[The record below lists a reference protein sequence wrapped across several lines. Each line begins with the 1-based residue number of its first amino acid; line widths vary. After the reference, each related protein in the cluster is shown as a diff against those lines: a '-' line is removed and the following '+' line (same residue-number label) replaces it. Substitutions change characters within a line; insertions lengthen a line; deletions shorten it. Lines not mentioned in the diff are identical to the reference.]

1 MTIYQKELLRML
13 PTLECEGKYNP
24 DTEMLDITYHKIPMC
39 CQNNSGFIYED
50 ARSRVTG
57 NLAEIQDAICI
68 GAEKIRE

>member
-39 CQNNSGFIYED
+39 CQNNMIL
-50 ARSRVTG
+50 AVT
-57 NLAEIQDAICI
+57 AIHD
-68 GAEKIRE
+68 RR